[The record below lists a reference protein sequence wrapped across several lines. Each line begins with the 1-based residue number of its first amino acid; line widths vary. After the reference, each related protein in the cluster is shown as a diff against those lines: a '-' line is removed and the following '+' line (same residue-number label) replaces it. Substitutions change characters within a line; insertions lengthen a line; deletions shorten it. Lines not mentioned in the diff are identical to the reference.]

1 MSITTPA
8 TTNAAG
14 DGPFAGAIR
23 TAAMDLTINGRSHTL
38 SVDIRTSLPAV

>member
-8 TTNAAG
+8 TTNAGAR
-14 DGPFAGAIR
+14 PLAGAIR
-23 TAAMDLTINGRSHTL
+23 TAAIGLTINGRSHTV